1 MGNQER
7 FWGIQWDCAIGFSSR
22 LTGVRVRTY
31 ISAKDC
37 RSLLTLI
44 GQLYTLPDQ
53 GTVVRAVVDGLK
65 NLVPFSSGVYI
76 AMEAS
81 GLFRLDGH
89 VLVDIPEKALSAFTS
104 YYAAIHPFT
113 LSGWVRRTNEAARIS
128 DFVPP
133 NRLQNTEYGRDFLPM
148 TSCFQELGV
157 IMGAQGDHVGAL
169 CLHRQ
174 RLDRDFSDREVQIVN
189 YLAPHM
195 ARAINSLQLL
205 ERLNAGE
212 FSSETGVVKMQADG
226 EVTMNE
232 AARKIPLGGP
242 DPLSPNH
249 LAESGAAILET
260 SRNRYRVR
268 ATNSTQGSEHI
279 LFFEPLPYTETLFK
293 KLSRWNFTDRQREI
307 VLKVIRGESNR
318 EIAMAL
324 SVTEQTVKEHL
335 RNIFDKVEVHRRSE
349 LISRILSIPE
359 T

>member
-148 TSCFQELGV
+148 TSCFSNPCP
-157 IMGAQGDHVGAL
+157 IRRH
-169 CLHRQ
+169 C
-174 RLDRDFSDREVQIVN
+174 
-189 YLAPHM
+189 
-195 ARAINSLQLL
+195 
-205 ERLNAGE
+205 
-212 FSSETGVVKMQADG
+212 
-226 EVTMNE
+226 
-232 AARKIPLGGP
+232 
-242 DPLSPNH
+242 
-249 LAESGAAILET
+249 
-260 SRNRYRVR
+260 SRNFPD
-268 ATNSTQGSEHI
+268 G
-279 LFFEPLPYTETLFK
+279 TL
-293 KLSRWNFTDRQREI
+293 RIARE
-307 VLKVIRGESNR
+307 
-318 EIAMAL
+318 
-324 SVTEQTVKEHL
+324 
-335 RNIFDKVEVHRRSE
+335 RSF
-349 LISRILSIPE
+349 
-359 T
+359 